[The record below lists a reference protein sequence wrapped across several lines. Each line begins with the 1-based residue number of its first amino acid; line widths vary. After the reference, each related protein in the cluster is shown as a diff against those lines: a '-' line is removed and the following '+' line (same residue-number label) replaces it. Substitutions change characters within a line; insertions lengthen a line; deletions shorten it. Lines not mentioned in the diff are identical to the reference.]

1 MQRKYR
7 DITWAR
13 AELQAIFVGRNE
25 DEKEIRADKG
35 NRKGI
40 YGRI

>member
-13 AELQAIFVGRNE
+13 AELQAVFVGRNE

-35 NRKGI
+35 N
-40 YGRI
+40 